1 MVRGYTSNGAY
12 QLRIENLV
20 GSIENGKLADLLV
33 FDENL
38 FEADRYE
45 IWQIKPSIEVMEGEL
60 IRGALPE

>member
-45 IWQIKPSIEVMEGEL
+45 IWQIKPSIVVMDGEL

>member
-1 MVRGYTSNGAY
+1 LVRGYTSNGAY

-38 FEADRYE
+38 FEADHYE
-45 IWQIKPSIEVMEGEL
+45 IWQIEPSIVVIEGEL